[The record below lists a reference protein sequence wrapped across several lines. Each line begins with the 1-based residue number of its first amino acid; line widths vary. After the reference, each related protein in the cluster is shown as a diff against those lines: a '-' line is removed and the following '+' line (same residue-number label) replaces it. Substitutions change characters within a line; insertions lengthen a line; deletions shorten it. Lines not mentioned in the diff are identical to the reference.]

1 MSLFYAFKLYLCR
14 ISSYD
19 LFIKNA
25 FNTCFEIN
33 SSINL
38 EISKGEIKIW
48 TTQKLMV
55 IKMR

>member
-1 MSLFYAFKLYLCR
+1 MINQNTL
-14 ISSYD
+14 
-19 LFIKNA
+19 
-25 FNTCFEIN
+25 NTCFEIN
-33 SSINL
+33 SGINL